1 MGRLRIAILADYA
14 EELWPSMDLV
24 AQMLV
29 TELQS
34 AHRAAIDANLI
45 RPRFI
50 RFDPRARPAGS
61 SRTKSAFN
69 AERAFNRYLRYPLW
83 LRGQREKYDLFH
95 IIDHSYSHLAN
106 YLSPANIVITC
117 HDLDAFQCVLDR
129 QAAAPRSFAFRA
141 MTRHVLRGFRRAAS
155 VTCVSR
161 ATRDAIVAAG
171 LQRPERTVVISN
183 GVDSAMSPAADSA
196 ADRELD
202 RILGKSSTIDVVHV
216 GSVEPRKR
224 IDLLLQIFAGVQ
236 REFRDARLIRVGGG
250 LLPLHEEMA
259 RTLGISDRI
268 VTMPF
273 LERKV
278 LAAVYRR
285 GSVLLLP
292 SDAEGFGL
300 PIIEAMA
307 CGCPVFASDLPVL
320 REVGGDAARYCAVG
334 DVAAWACATTELLHG
349 ARDGEQRI
357 DGRREQAIAQ
367 AARFSAGS
375 NGMGLFNWRGS
386 IFAMA
391 RRSRRRFGRIE
402 TLHWYCIWPV
412 RSR

>member
-1 MGRLRIAILADYA
+1 MGRLRVAILADYA

-34 AHRAAIDANLI
+34 AHRTAIDAKLI

-50 RFDPRARPAGS
+50 WFDPRARRAGS

-106 YLSPANIVITC
+106 YLSPANTVITC

-129 QAAAPRSFAFRA
+129 QAAAPRSSAFRA

-171 LQRPERTVVISN
+171 LLPLGRTVVIPN
-183 GVDSAMSPAADSA
+183 GVDSAMSPAADSS
-196 ADRELD
+196 ADRELEK
-202 RILGKSSTIDVVHV
+202 ILGPVKSSKIDVVHV

-307 CGCPVFASDLPVL
+307 CGCPVVASDLPVL

-334 DVAAWACATTELLHG
+334 DVTAWVRATTELLHG
-349 ARDGEQRI
+349 VRDGAQRI

-367 AARFSAGS
+367 AARFSWSDYASKTAAVYFDVAARARLERQSCDKRG
-375 NGMGLFNWRGS
+375 NG
-386 IFAMA
+386 
-391 RRSRRRFGRIE
+391 
-402 TLHWYCIWPV
+402 
-412 RSR
+412 